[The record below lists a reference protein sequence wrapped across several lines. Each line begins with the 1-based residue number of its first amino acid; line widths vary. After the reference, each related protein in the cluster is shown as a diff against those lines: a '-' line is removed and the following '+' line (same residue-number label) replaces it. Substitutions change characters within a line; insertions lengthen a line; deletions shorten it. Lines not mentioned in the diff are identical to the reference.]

1 MPPQERESASP
12 ILLPGVLLMLFWIG
26 GLSPVVAASSEAVV
40 SRWATALESGQLS
53 DFCDVAV
60 SEQDLSSAQWRDV
73 REIVET
79 TEDIQVRIRGVS
91 ELTSGDS
98 TEMRIEL
105 DGTGWSRTANPR
117 RVVLPSV
124 WFLTVIEHSRSPR
137 ILAARTQES
146 KLVEQ
151 LIAASTASRARLL
164 DSTGLPAGG
173 LARSLCA
180 RPLRLDEVASVRQ
193 LAELL
198 RTRSRQER
206 DRSAEGDA
214 VITLAR
220 VERAAGNYLE
230 ARRLIDDW
238 VRDLPPS
245 AEDLIARGY
254 VAAAATAGPEE
265 TLLFMRYLGEAQAC
279 LNESSDPRLQFDALY
294 LATTY
299 QIDTFQLTAAY
310 ESVQRFHNASAA
322 RGWTYALAWA
332 TYFEGSIFRTVHNDR
347 AAAER
352 FSESARLAA
361 LAGRSDVQSWALL
374 LNARSERRIGL
385 DPGRLLQILESAR
398 AAAPQDAFD
407 LRTYLLSTMALV
419 QLEAGKIR
427 AADETAKEL
436 LSILPI
442 TEANDSRRDGW
453 YAVEET
459 RRAQKRYAEAADAA
473 AESLRAGERWILW
486 LSFYTKLL
494 LAEDLRKLGKRNEAL
509 ANLQEA
515 IELIETRRAL
525 IPLSANDSVHYFTDK
540 AANYRVLADLLNEM
554 GRPLEALRIIER
566 GRSGTLRDL
575 QSGMQK
581 PSALTPAER
590 ASEKNIETAIVA
602 LNRRV
607 VTARSASEKKEARRG
622 LRQKRLDLERFQTEL
637 AVSKPET
644 AIRQSIAAAPLKKGS
659 YVPALDT
666 AILEY
671 AVSDD
676 HTMLFV
682 VTRRKGG
689 APQVTALRIDI
700 SGKSLS
706 ATVDAFVGQLR
717 SRDFD
722 YHRGAQRLYRL
733 LIAPAANL
741 IRGRSA
747 LCIIPDNVL
756 WRLPFQVLE
765 GAANEPLLV
774 SRTISYA
781 PSIAMLESA
790 DRTSRPSG
798 RPRSLL
804 VLGDPGRSGE
814 AALSDSAQE
823 IRSIARLYPNRE
835 VLTGKIATESSF
847 RQLAAGRDVLH
858 FATHGRLDAE
868 SPMFSA
874 LLLAAKD
881 ESEDGSL
888 EAREV
893 AQMHLDARVAV
904 LSACD
909 LGGGR
914 IYEGE
919 GILGMSW
926 AFFVAGCPTT
936 VVSQWLADSRAT
948 ARLMIGFHRYFSAGA
963 SAAGALRRAALD
975 LRSDPDYSH
984 PFYWSAFEAVGAAS
998 AR

>member
-1 MPPQERESASP
+1 
-12 ILLPGVLLMLFWIG
+12 MLFLIG
-26 GLSPVVAASSEAVV
+26 GLSPVVGASSEPVV
-40 SRWATALESGQLS
+40 SHWATALERGELS
-53 DFCDVAV
+53 DFCDIAV

-79 TEDIQVRIRGVS
+79 TADIQVRIRGVS
-91 ELTSGDS
+91 ELTSEDR
-98 TEMRIEL
+98 TEVRIEL
-105 DGTGWSRTANPR
+105 DGTGWSRTAVPR
-117 RVVLPSV
+117 PVVVPSI
-124 WFLTVIEHSRSPR
+124 WFLTVIEHPGSPR

-146 KLVEQ
+146 KTVEQ
-151 LIAASTASRARLL
+151 LIAASAESRVRLL

-173 LARSLCA
+173 LARSLRE
-180 RPLRLDEVASVRQ
+180 RPLRLDEVPSVRH

-198 RTRSRQER
+198 RDRARQER

-214 VITLAR
+214 IITLAR

-238 VRDLPPS
+238 LRDLPPS

-279 LNESSDPRLQFDALY
+279 LNDSSNPRLRFETLY

-310 ESVQRFHNASAA
+310 ESVKRFRDTSAA

-352 FSESARLAA
+352 FTESARLAA

-385 DPGRLLQILESAR
+385 ASGRLLQILESAR

-407 LRTYLLSTMALV
+407 LRTYLLSTVALV
-419 QLEAGKIR
+419 QIEAGDLA

-453 YAVEET
+453 YGVEET
-459 RRAQKRYAEAADAA
+459 RRTQKRYAEAADAA

-494 LAEDLRKLGKRNEAL
+494 LAEDLRKLGKKNEAL

-525 IPLSANDSVHYFTDK
+525 IPLSANDSVHYFIDK
-540 AANYRVLADLLNEM
+540 AANYRVLADLLKEL

-575 QSGMQK
+575 QSVTQK
-581 PSALTPAER
+581 PPQLTAAER
-590 ASEKNIETAIVA
+590 ALEENIETAIVA

-607 VTARSASEKKEARRG
+607 VTARSPAEKNYARRV

-644 AIRQSIAAAPLKKGS
+644 AIRQSIAAAPLKKGLS
-659 YVPALDT
+659 VPALDT

-682 VTRRKGG
+682 VTRGKGG
-689 APQVTALRIDI
+689 APQVAALRIDI
-700 SGKSLS
+700 SEKDLS
-706 ATVDAFVGQLR
+706 AAVDAFVGQLR

-722 YHRGAQRLYRL
+722 YHRAAQRLYRL

-741 IRGRSA
+741 VRGRSA

-774 SRTISYA
+774 TRTISYA
-781 PSIAMLESA
+781 PSIVMLESA
-790 DRTSRPSG
+790 DRTSRPSA

-804 VLGDPGRSGE
+804 IVGDSGRSGE
-814 AALSDSAQE
+814 TLLSDSAQE
-823 IRSIARLYPNRE
+823 IQSIAKLYPNRE
-835 VLTGKIATESSF
+835 VLTGKLATESSF
-847 RQLAAGRDVLH
+847 RQLATGRDVLH

-881 ESEDGSL
+881 ESEDGNL

-948 ARLMIGFHRYFSAGA
+948 AKLMIGFHRYFSAGA
-963 SAAGALRRAALD
+963 SAAGALRQAALD
-975 LRSDPDYSH
+975 LRNDPDYSH
-984 PFYWSAFEAVGAAS
+984 PFYWSAFEAVGAAGV
-998 AR
+998 R